1 MKGHQGQQ
9 QRWVQSI
16 RNGKK
21 RGYKV
26 ERVKV
31 RLLKDN
37 EWISMGNRNLCWCQ
51 FRMLLKGEPCLM
63 KNYILGDID
72 MATRVQTPIT
82 LVVRTVT

>member
-1 MKGHQGQQ
+1 M
-9 QRWVQSI
+9 QSI

-51 FRMLLKGEPCLM
+51 FRMLLKGEPCLNE
-63 KNYILGDID
+63 KLHPWRYRHGH
-72 MATRVQTPIT
+72 
-82 LVVRTVT
+82 